1 MSEAAIGSA
10 AAGAAAAASASG
22 VALAAAWA
30 AVLLSRV
37 PGEVGGALPS
47 ARKGII
53 GMPGSTDSTSMAGRH
68 AERLR
73 ITRELLHAFVG
84 GAGTPAS
91 HQKARA
97 VETISAG
104 TV

>member
-1 MSEAAIGSA
+1 
-10 AAGAAAAASASG
+10 
-22 VALAAAWA
+22 
-30 AVLLSRV
+30 
-37 PGEVGGALPS
+37 
-47 ARKGII
+47 
-53 GMPGSTDSTSMAGRH
+53 MPGSTDSTSMAGRH